1 MNKQELYLVPVP
13 RATDT
18 YAPVSHKNVIE
29 AVYEQLDRHNLKV
42 ENETFNTARYGQQLI
57 GYMDI
62 KHPDSNILGMRFAFR
77 NSYDKSMSLATVAGS
92 SVFICENGMISGE
105 LQFVRKHTGSIVQ
118 EMNDKI
124 NDSINELDSHFQ
136 RMLQYTES
144 MQNRGLTLSQSSR
157 TLGEMFVQEDL
168 ILPTQMNIVK
178 QQLLHP
184 TYKDFEDE
192 SLWSFYNHVTYS
204 FKNSHPTTYL
214 QQHKNFHEYIVD
226 EFEL

>member
-13 RATDT
+13 HATDT
-18 YAPVSHKNVIE
+18 YAPVSHKNVVE

-62 KHPDSNILGMRFAFR
+62 KHPDSNTLGMRFAFR

-105 LQFVRKHTGSIVQ
+105 LQFIRKHTGSIVQ
-118 EMNDKI
+118 EMNDRI
-124 NDSINELDSHFQ
+124 ISSINELDSHFQ
-136 RMLQYTES
+136 RMLQYSES
-144 MQNRGLTLSQSSR
+144 MQNRGLTLSQASR
-157 TLGEMFVQEDL
+157 TLGEMFVEENL

-178 QQLLHP
+178 QELLHP

-204 FKNSHPTTYL
+204 FKNSHPITYL
-214 QQHKNFHEYIVD
+214 QQHKNFHEFIVD
-226 EFEL
+226 EFSL